1 MGTETAYN
9 LLADCAASGT
19 SWIQESQRWFQ
30 QTAVGILVIDD
41 NSQCLDANH
50 AACELLHRRA
60 PELVGRPV
68 SGFFKRKD
76 PSFSG
81 HSQNPNKT
89 PIIEGIFDMDLCD
102 GSSRRIEVAAAQNF
116 LPGVHLAFVREATTR
131 ESSRDLEHRSRLETI
146 GKLAGGVAHDFNNT
160 LTAILSYADLQL
172 PRARED
178 AAMSR
183 YVLGI
188 QAAAQRAA
196 ETTRK
201 LLKFCRRQE
210 EVNLTAVDVNAVI
223 NETAELL
230 RRLLG
235 DDVQLVLNLTPR
247 NPCVLADTG
256 QVSQVIVNLVVNAR
270 DAMPRGG
277 RIRLETAIRK
287 SDAAANQEALV
298 SLLVHDT
305 GSGIPAE
312 ALPHIF
318 DPFFTTK
325 PQGKGTGLGLA
336 TVHGIVKQSHGEILV
351 NSSPEH
357 GTTFEVIFPAAPSEA
372 VESEHRPRRD
382 GVPFVTDGIQLEMRT
397 Q

>member
-116 LPGVHLAFVREATTR
+116 LPRVHLAFVREATTR

-172 PRARED
+172 PRARE
-178 AAMSR
+178 
-183 YVLGI
+183 
-188 QAAAQRAA
+188 
-196 ETTRK
+196 
-201 LLKFCRRQE
+201 
-210 EVNLTAVDVNAVI
+210 
-223 NETAELL
+223 
-230 RRLLG
+230 
-235 DDVQLVLNLTPR
+235 
-247 NPCVLADTG
+247 
-256 QVSQVIVNLVVNAR
+256 
-270 DAMPRGG
+270 
-277 RIRLETAIRK
+277 
-287 SDAAANQEALV
+287 
-298 SLLVHDT
+298 
-305 GSGIPAE
+305 
-312 ALPHIF
+312 
-318 DPFFTTK
+318 
-325 PQGKGTGLGLA
+325 
-336 TVHGIVKQSHGEILV
+336 
-351 NSSPEH
+351 
-357 GTTFEVIFPAAPSEA
+357 
-372 VESEHRPRRD
+372 
-382 GVPFVTDGIQLEMRT
+382 
-397 Q
+397 